1 VIKVI
6 KNPSFDGYY
15 EILEDGV
22 AVEEVQGRMKAKRTA
37 MKLARRRELKS
48 FVFLDGSV
56 DVPEVAG

>member
-1 VIKVI
+1 MVRVI

-22 AVEEVQGRMKAKRTA
+22 AVEEIQGRMKAKRTA
-37 MKLARRRELKS
+37 MKLARKAKENF
-48 FVFLDGSV
+48 FVFLDDSV